1 MTRRALDDAL
11 EIALAATRGRNHPD
25 LMAPTELYIRNPSD
39 AEARGPFSLQQV
51 TDLAEAGQVNPETL
65 VHDAASGDWRPISAL
80 PELAKAVFPEKK
92 KLSLKPKEVKTLNRL
107 EDAAKP
113 IDVNEMLDA
122 AQGRT
127 EDTKDKMA
135 RQKGMELAVRIGGIA
150 APVTLLVAAV
160 AETIPSLPAL
170 ISMDTAKIMA
180 RPVVFLAVADVI
192 LALLLWLGLTSLYPL
207 VRFRAALGL
216 GILGFLAHAQ
226 GATAQL
232 VAVAAGSAGLF
243 FSTLALAVVPAV
255 LAATA
260 GIGGMGLLAW
270 LVWSA

>member
-1 MTRRALDDAL
+1 
-11 EIALAATRGRNHPD
+11 
-25 LMAPTELYIRNPSD
+25 MAPTELYIRNPSD

-51 TDLAEAGQVNPETL
+51 ADLAEAGQVNHETL
-65 VHDAASGDWRPISAL
+65 VHDASAGDWKPIAAL
-80 PELAKAVFPEKK
+80 PQLAKVVFPEKK

-127 EDTKDKMA
+127 EDTKDKVA

-150 APVTLLVAAV
+150 APLTLILAAA
-160 AETIPSLPAL
+160 AEAIPSLPAL
-170 ISMDTAKIMA
+170 MAVDAAKIMA
-180 RPVVFLAVADVI
+180 RPVVLLAVIDIV

-216 GILGFLAHAQ
+216 GILGFIAHAQ
-226 GATAQL
+226 GTQMQL
-232 VAVAAGSAGLF
+232 VAVALGSAGLF
-243 FSTLALAVVPAV
+243 FSTVALAVVPAV
-255 LAATA
+255 LAAA
-260 GIGGMGLLAW
+260 SGRSEERRVGKECSEPCRSR
-270 LVWSA
+270 WSPYH

>member
-1 MTRRALDDAL
+1 
-11 EIALAATRGRNHPD
+11 
-25 LMAPTELYIRNPSD
+25 MAPTELYIRNPSD

-51 TDLAEAGQVNPETL
+51 TDLAEAGQVNHETL
-65 VHDAASGDWRPISAL
+65 VHDAATGDWKPISAL

-150 APVTLLVAAV
+150 APLTLLVAAA
-160 AETIPSLPAL
+160 AEAIPSLPAL
-170 ISMDTAKIMA
+170 MSLDTAKIMA

-216 GILGFLAHAQ
+216 GILGFIAHAH